1 MNDNNELICYC
12 NNVKKSEVKKLIDSE
27 PGIEFEELQKNLKAG
42 TTCTACVLNLED
54 EFVKHTTT
62 SIDRNNF
69 KVLKN
74 FFDGGI
80 KQSLYRFIDFF
91 SPSIPIVLK
100 NYFPILLCK
109 DLEIFIWVANYSNL
123 YKSDK
128 DIVDHVI
135 KINFY
140 NSYGKSIW
148 NKKFILEKN
157 KEIKVKIPTDLLK
170 EDLNKEIIHGW
181 VKLSKIAKKSG
192 YRGTTRP
199 QIQFVTNT
207 ASCTV
212 HGQNVQMI
220 KGGSHSFVLNSQS
233 ERQFL
238 SFFNKSKKKINIELN
253 LLQKNG
259 DMSKLNTISL
269 DSLSST
275 LYEVKLES
283 MNIKRFESLTIIW
296 SGSGSYKC
304 HAIITDKQLER
315 FSVDHQ

>member
-1 MNDNNELICYC
+1 MSLVWENKYFNKIKGISTYYNDNCD
-12 NNVKKSEVKKLIDSE
+12 NNVDSSSFPTQGLGTSVVTGGATLVYNLNIKFDASCATEGNVNPDTTKPFFWNFLAKGLNLDIRQKTTDLLVKC
-27 PGIEFEELQKNLKAG
+27 GIE
-42 TTCTACVLNLED
+42 D
-54 EFVKHTTT
+54 
-62 SIDRNNF
+62 
-69 KVLKN
+69 
-74 FFDGGI
+74 
-80 KQSLYRFIDFF
+80 
-91 SPSIPIVLK
+91 
-100 NYFPILLCK
+100 
-109 DLEIFIWVANYSNL
+109 
-123 YKSDK
+123 
-128 DIVDHVI
+128 
-135 KINFY
+135 FY

-238 SFFNKSKKKINIELN
+238 SFFNTSKKKINIELN

-315 FSVDHQ
+315 FSVDHQWNFLTSTQQL